1 MGRFYTVSRQ
11 VVRHEILAPASISG
25 FFGGPCG
32 TSHGLVINRPDCV
45 HHASVA
51 AESHG
56 VEALREQV
64 RLRASQ
70 AESVGKV
77 DIGAGRFELDQINLV
92 DARPDRYGVVGQC
105 FKTDQLEIAKVL
117 DRCLGIFL
125 ELRQALG
132 A

>member
-1 MGRFYTVSRQ
+1 MCRFYTVSWQ
-11 VVRHEILAPASISG
+11 VVRHEILAPTSMSG
-25 FFGGPCG
+25 FFGGLCC

-45 HHASVA
+45 YHASVT
-51 AESHG
+51 AECHG

-70 AESVGKV
+70 TESVGKV
-77 DIGAGRFELDQINLV
+77 DIRARRFELDQINFV
-92 DARPDRYGVVGQC
+92 DARPDRYRVVGQC
-105 FKTDQLEIAKVL
+105 FKADQLKVPKIL

-132 A
+132 T